1 MLCHAVSKE
10 IAILL
15 RCLAPE
21 ILCTR
26 KRPNAIFL
34 RVEASSDSSLQLK
47 AAVTDVS
54 PLYLSHALAVNQ
66 VPKAFFRD
74 VDSSVLFLFQD
85 FRNSYTV
92 YRYHL
97 FDCIYMSW
105 LIIEIPFSNCTDHTG
120 QWGRRKESTGLRLKW
135 LPATP
140 TGSRIPWLNCEQSC
154 LKGHQPKW
162 NGSSKWRIVKR
173 WTVLAAITGQ
183 LILYQSSSEVE
194 TK

>member
-1 MLCHAVSKE
+1 MTHHHGPVSCCVMLCQRKLPFSCAAWLQRFCVQGRDQMRSFFGW
-10 IAILL
+10 
-15 RCLAPE
+15 RPLASREPGAE
-21 ILCTR
+21 G
-26 KRPNAIFL
+26 
-34 RVEASSDSSLQLK
+34 
-47 AAVTDVS
+47 
-54 PLYLSHALAVNQ
+54 
-66 VPKAFFRD
+66 FFRD

-105 LIIEIPFSNCTDHTG
+105 WIIEIPFSSCTDHTG

-140 TGSRIPWLNCEQSC
+140 IGSRIPWLNCEQSC

-173 WTVLAAITGQ
+173 WTVLAATTGQ